1 MKHYLLLLLTLQFAC
16 HSFGLYTPRLAKK
29 PSYSAQ
35 VLRAT
40 PISAEVVESILS
52 KAVGKA
58 LEGGT
63 AGASAAAVQVLALMW
78 LRTTLN
84 YQYRFG
90 TSTGEAL
97 STLWKQGGIV
107 RLYQGLPFA
116 LLQGPLSRFGDT
128 ASNALALS
136 LVESLDVS
144 GVVPL
149 FARTGLG
156 SLSAGAFRIV
166 LMPIDTAK
174 TSLQV
179 NGEVGLK
186 IVADRVAAEGPSAL
200 FSGALASSAATVVG
214 HYPWFLTYNTLS
226 ASLPTAAGIATAV
239 ATADAA
245 HPVNALVLTLSTLDP
260 ALVSLLRSALIGL
273 FASSASDICSNSL
286 RVLKTTRQT
295 DSTTDSKRSYYD
307 TARAIVAKE
316 GLGGLFGRGLQTRL
330 LANALQGTLFSVLFT
345 YFQGIPKSKHI
356 NDRNT
361 HLRLSYSLSI

>member
-1 MKHYLLLLLTLQFAC
+1 MNNFLLLLLTLQLAC
-16 HSFGLYTPRLAKK
+16 YAFGFHSPRLTQK
-29 PSYSAQ
+29 PYSALA
-35 VLRAT
+35 LRAT
-40 PISAEVVESILS
+40 TPISPEVVESILS

-58 LEGGT
+58 LDGGT

-149 FARTGLG
+149 FVRTGLG
-156 SLSAGAFRIV
+156 SFSAGAFRIL

-179 NGEVGLK
+179 NGEGGLK

-214 HYPWFLTYNTLS
+214 HYPWFLTYNSLS
-226 ASLPTAAGIATAV
+226 ASLPTAAGIAAAV
-239 ATADAA
+239 AAADAA
-245 HPVNALVLTLSTLDP
+245 HPANALALALSTLDP
-260 ALVSLLRSALIGL
+260 SLVSLLRSALIGL
-273 FASSASDICSNSL
+273 LASSASDICSNSL

-295 DSTTDSKRSYYD
+295 DSASDSKRSYYD
-307 TARAIVAKE
+307 TARDIIAKE
-316 GLGGLFGRGLQTRL
+316 GLGGLLGRGLQTRL
-330 LANALQGTLFSVLFT
+330 LANALQGTLFSVLFK
-345 YFQGIPKSKHI
+345 YFQGVPK
-356 NDRNT
+356 
-361 HLRLSYSLSI
+361 